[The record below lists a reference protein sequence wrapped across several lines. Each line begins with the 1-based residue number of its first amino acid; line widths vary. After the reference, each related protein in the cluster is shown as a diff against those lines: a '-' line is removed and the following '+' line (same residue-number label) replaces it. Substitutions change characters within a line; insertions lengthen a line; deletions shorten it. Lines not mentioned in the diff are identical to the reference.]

1 MPNIKLIIKGIKK
14 MKENLIILLL
24 DTKICPECQKSK
36 KPNAVVTGIKRI
48 PIKDWSKPNSVLM
61 KPISK

>member
-1 MPNIKLIIKGIKK
+1 

-48 PIKDWSKPNSVLM
+48 PIKDWSKPNSVLI